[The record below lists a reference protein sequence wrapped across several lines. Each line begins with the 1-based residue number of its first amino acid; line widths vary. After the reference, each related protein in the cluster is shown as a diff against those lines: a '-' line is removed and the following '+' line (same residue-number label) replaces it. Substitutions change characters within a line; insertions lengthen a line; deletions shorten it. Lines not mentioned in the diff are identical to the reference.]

1 MNEKIKNIIITI
13 AFNFIIFIF
22 LILNIIS
29 PKNKISVS
37 ERRALAQFPTLNVQS
52 LLNGQF
58 SSNFDDY
65 SMDQFYKRDEFR
77 KLKIKLDLLLMG
89 NYNNIA
95 NYNDYIFE
103 ILYPLNENSVLNLTK
118 KINNIRETYLT
129 QENRVYY
136 SIIPDKSYYIDYNNL
151 KLDYTKMI
159 SIYKNNIDGQY
170 IDLFNLLSLNDY
182 YKTDTH
188 WRQEKIYKV
197 ASHLANE
204 MQVQIANNLN
214 YNEVASF
221 SGVYSSRMNIT
232 NNDKIYIA
240 TNDIIDNVIVT
251 DLTTNQKL
259 NVYNLE
265 KLQSLDKYDIYLNG
279 AMPLIKIENPQSQSE
294 KSLIIFR
301 DSYTSSLAPLLS
313 SGYKSIILVDTR
325 YISPKILG
333 NYINFTNQ
341 DILFLYGVIM
351 LNNSYAIR

>member
-1 MNEKIKNIIITI
+1 
-13 AFNFIIFIF
+13 
-22 LILNIIS
+22 
-29 PKNKISVS
+29 
-37 ERRALAQFPTLNVQS
+37 
-52 LLNGQF
+52 
-58 SSNFDDY
+58 
-65 SMDQFYKRDEFR
+65 
-77 KLKIKLDLLLMG
+77 MG
-89 NYNNIA
+89 
-95 NYNDYIFE
+95 
-103 ILYPLNENSVLNLTK
+103 
-118 KINNIRETYLT
+118 
-129 QENRVYY
+129 
-136 SIIPDKSYYIDYNNL
+136 DK
-151 KLDYTKMI
+151 
-159 SIYKNNIDGQY
+159 
-170 IDLFNLLSLNDY
+170 
-182 YKTDTH
+182 
-188 WRQEKIYKV
+188 
-197 ASHLANE
+197 
-204 MQVQIANNLN
+204 
-214 YNEVASF
+214 
-221 SGVYSSRMNIT
+221 NIT